1 MVLKMSLDVQIK
13 EAIFEYEE
21 DKLKELCA
29 NAINKKNLNPIK
41 IVNIIGDVMKVLG
54 GKFEKEELM
63 LPELI
68 VAANIVKS
76 VIDEIIDPAIR
87 EKGEVRESK
96 GKVVIGTVEGD
107 VHSIG
112 KDLVASFLFSSGY
125 QVYNVGVDVPATK
138 FIEKAEEVN
147 ADVIGLSSL
156 VTLSMD
162 FQRQVIEELKKKGLR
177 DKYKVIVGG
186 APTSEDWGKKIDA
199 DAWGDDSLDAVNK
212 ISQLLAKE
220 E

>member
-1 MVLKMSLDVQIK
+1 MNLQDKIK
-13 EAIFEYEE
+13 DAIFEYDE
-21 DKLKELCA
+21 DKLKNLCSSS
-29 NAINKKNLNPIK
+29 INEDKISPIE
-41 IVNIIGDVMKVLG
+41 IVNIIGDVMTILG
-54 GKFEKEELM
+54 DKFEKEELM

-68 VAANIVKS
+68 VAANIVKT
-76 VIDEIIDPAIR
+76 VIDDILDPAIR

-125 QVYNVGVDVPATK
+125 EVFNIGVDVPAAE
-138 FIEKAEEVN
+138 FIDKAEEVG

-162 FQRQVIEELKKKGLR
+162 FQRQVIEELKKRGLR

-186 APTSEDWGKKIDA
+186 APTSEGWAKKIDA
-199 DAWGDDSLDAVNK
+199 DAWGDDSLDAVTK
-212 ISQLLAKE
+212 INQLLSKG
-220 E
+220 